1 LTVNLGFTESSFGF
15 MIAAFGSGILFS
27 MITLSYFVS
36 SFSRVSFLIGLSMI
50 LTGLSLFTAFKSIEF
65 INILLSIFVS
75 GIGTGGV
82 YLLTISFL
90 QASTKPELRGRVFGN
105 FYSIGRVALL
115 ASFLTTGLLANFLDK
130 YFEVTGVEIVLQGS
144 AVLIFVSGCI
154 GSFTGY
160 KKIINDF
167 GIENSNLNNIKLDF
181 ISTKDEPE

>member
-1 LTVNLGFTESSFGF
+1 

-36 SFSRVSFLIGLSMI
+36 SFSRVSFLIGLSMM
-50 LTGLSLFTAFKSIEF
+50 LTGLSLFSAFKSLEF

-90 QASTKPELRGRVFGN
+90 QASTRPELRGRVFGN

-115 ASFLTTGLLANFLDK
+115 ISFLTTGILANFLDK
-130 YFEVTGVEIVLQGS
+130 YFDATGVEIVLQGS
-144 AVLIFVSGCI
+144 AILIFISGCL
-154 GSFTGY
+154 GFLTGY
-160 KKIINDF
+160 KKIINEF
-167 GIENSNLNNIKLDF
+167 GIENSNFNNIKLDF
-181 ISTKDEPE
+181 RPTEDEQE

>member
-1 LTVNLGFTESSFGF
+1 
-15 MIAAFGSGILFS
+15 
-27 MITLSYFVS
+27 
-36 SFSRVSFLIGLSMI
+36 MI
-50 LTGLSLFTAFKSIEF
+50 LTGLSLFIAFISIEF

-115 ASFLTTGLLANFLDK
+115 ASFLTTGLLANFLDN

-144 AVLIFVSGCI
+144 AILIFVSGCM
-154 GSFTGY
+154 GFFTGY

-167 GIENSNLNNIKLDF
+167 GIENSNFNNIKLDF
-181 ISTKDEPE
+181 RTTEDEPEWTVTT